1 MSKTQWLSG
10 RVARKT
16 RWNDTHYSLAIAAEG
31 PSFTAGQFIRVGM
44 DLGEERVGRPYS
56 LVNPPHEPLLEI
68 FFNIVP
74 EGPLSSKLAALETGD
89 HIWLTDAAN
98 GFLTLT
104 EVPEQTRDLWMLA
117 TGTGVGPF
125 LSMLQ
130 TDEPWKRFDNIVLGY
145 GVRHPDALSYT
156 DLIEQLKR
164 EHAGR
169 FHFVPFV
176 TGEKTPG
183 TFHCRIPE
191 TLADGRLEEQIG
203 FALDPARSHVMLC
216 GHSGMISDAVE
227 ILEQRGLRR
236 HKRREPG
243 HISTEKYH

>member
-1 MSKTQWLSG
+1 MAQWLSG

-31 PSFTAGQFIRVGM
+31 PDFVAGQFIRIGM
-44 DLGEERVGRPYS
+44 DLGDARVGRPYS

-74 EGPLSSKLAALETGD
+74 EGPLTSRLAALQTGD
-89 HIWLTDAAN
+89 AVWLADAAN
-98 GFLTLT
+98 GLLTLH

-130 TDEPWKRFDNIVLGY
+130 TDEPWQRFDKVILGYSVRYRSNLGY
-145 GVRHPDALSYT
+145 GP
-156 DLIEQLKR
+156 LIERLQH
-164 EHAGR
+164 EHPER
-169 FHFVPFV
+169 FHFVPFI
-176 TGEKTPG
+176 TGENADAA
-183 TFHCRIPE
+183 FSCRIPE
-191 TLADGRLEEQIG
+191 TLADGRLERRIG
-203 FALDPARSHVMLC
+203 LTLDPARSHVMLC
-216 GHSGMISDAVE
+216 GHAEMISDAVG
-227 ILEQRGLRR
+227 ILETRGLRR
-236 HKRREPG
+236 HRRREPG